1 MDAVDAEHASELGLN
16 SGSFEPA
23 PYLEVCSLDDH
34 RVLHVKEARCAPNL
48 LKTSVSEGVVDDDV
62 QYLPHSVLALVD
74 FAGLSNVH
82 FNTRILIDHNRVA
95 LASKETAP
103 VHRLIDFSQG
113 PDALARF
120 IEWTER
126 DLHFAALRFNDAGH

>member
-1 MDAVDAEHASELGLN
+1 
-16 SGSFEPA
+16 
-23 PYLEVCSLDDH
+23 
-34 RVLHVKEARCAPNL
+34 
-48 LKTSVSEGVVDDDV
+48 
-62 QYLPHSVLALVD
+62 VD

-95 LASKETAP
+95 LASEKTAP

-126 DLHFAALRFNDAGH
+126 DLHFAALRFNDAGHEIGIPELHRVNLYVVLAYLERSTQLQSELITTDVNHLRSFRVLL